1 MIVPTTRKIEW
12 LDELWAYREL
22 FYFLV
27 WRDIIVRYKQT
38 LLGATWVVIQPLGSM
53 IVFTLVFGKLAKM
66 PSDGVPYALFSFA
79 ALVPWNY
86 FDRSIS
92 RSGNSLL
99 SNANLITKVYFP
111 RVILVA
117 SSILNGL
124 LDYGISFLVF
134 LGLMYY
140 FGIPLGWKI
149 LLWPLL
155 TIVLVLLSFGVGMI
169 LSSLNVRYRDI
180 GYTIPFAMQL
190 WFFITPIIYP
200 TSIIPENYRGL
211 ASLNPMYGIIQGFRS
226 AILPSRQVD
235 WQQLSISVTITL
247 LLLVV
252 GYFYFRKTERY
263 FADII

>member
-1 MIVPTTRKIEW
+1 MTRIEW
-12 LDELWAYREL
+12 LEELWTYREL

-38 LLGATWVVIQPLGSM
+38 LLGAAWVFIQPIGSM
-53 IVFTLVFGKLAKM
+53 IVFTVIFGKLAKL

-79 ALVPWNY
+79 ALVPWSY
-86 FDRSIS
+86 FDRSMG

-117 SSILNGL
+117 SSILSGL
-124 LDYGISFLVF
+124 LDYGISFLVL

-140 FGIPLGWKI
+140 FGIQLGWKI
-149 LLWPLL
+149 LLCPLL

-169 LSSLNVRYRDI
+169 LSSLNVKYRDV
-180 GYTIPFAMQL
+180 GYAIPFGMQL
-190 WFFITPIIYP
+190 WFYLTPIIYP
-200 TSIIPENYRGL
+200 TSIIPESYRGL
-211 ASLNPMYGIIQGFRS
+211 AGLNPMCGIIEGFRS

-235 WQQLSISVTITL
+235 WQQLSISLAITL
-247 LLLVV
+247 LLLVI
-252 GYFYFRKTERY
+252 GYIYFRNTERN